1 VVLPSSG
8 TASVIHADAVAPDAV
23 TAAPCTASK
32 LAITETGLVN
42 NFAVPAKWPA
52 TLIAQ
57 LNDDCG
63 QAVTNGSMIAS
74 FSNGDAPLTLRGDS
88 LGNYST
94 TWQPGIV
101 SQQMVVTLNAAAG
114 SLPTATAKLI
124 GGITPNQAPVLNP
137 GGTINN
143 FNPVG
148 GAPLAPGT
156 IAQVY
161 GSGLATFTGQPNL
174 LPLPNSYSGTFMLV
188 GGLSA
193 PFYYL
198 SDGQL
203 NVQIPN
209 ELATNQQYAVVVS
222 SNNALTLP
230 DTIDVVQG
238 QPGVAAYQDGHAI
251 AQHNADYSYVNSG
264 SPAKPGEYLIV
275 YLAGLGPTTPSVP
288 TGAQAPSSEPL
299 ARANVQP
306 TVTVGG
312 QQAFVAFAGLGPGYV
327 GLYQITFRVP
337 EGATSGDQNLV
348 ITQGSVTANATKLTI
363 SQ

>member
-1 VVLPSSG
+1 
-8 TASVIHADAVAPDAV
+8 
-23 TAAPCTASK
+23 
-32 LAITETGLVN
+32 
-42 NFAVPAKWPA
+42 
-52 TLIAQ
+52 
-57 LNDDCG
+57 
-63 QAVTNGSMIAS
+63 
-74 FSNGDAPLTLRGDS
+74 
-88 LGNYST
+88 
-94 TWQPGIV
+94 
-101 SQQMVVTLNAAAG
+101 MVVTLNAAAG

-124 GGITPNQAPVLNP
+124 GGITQNQAPVLNP

-161 GSGLATFTGQPNL
+161 GTGLATFTGQPNL
-174 LPLPNSYSGTFMLV
+174 LPLPNSFSGTFMLA

-193 PFYYL
+193 PLYYL

-238 QPGVAAYQDGHAI
+238 QPGVAAFPDGHVI

-275 YLAGLGPTTPSVP
+275 YLVGMGPTTPSVP

-327 GLYQITFRVP
+327 GLYQITFQVP
-337 EGATSGDQNLV
+337 AGATSGDQNLV
-348 ITQGSVTANATKLTI
+348 VTQGSVAANTTKLI
-363 SQ
+363 VSQ